1 MSTSLYY
8 SAVRTTPLTDDEK
21 AEVDRLIAVHND
33 EFPFDYEVLDL
44 YPSDI
49 PNTLLN
55 GSTKISSD
63 PTEVIPS
70 LVYWFNGSDR
80 TPASGSRRR
89 LGRFTRRHPRRL
101 G

>member
-49 PNTLLN
+49 PNTLL
-55 GSTKISSD
+55 K
-63 PTEVIPS
+63 
-70 LVYWFNGSDR
+70 
-80 TPASGSRRR
+80 
-89 LGRFTRRHPRRL
+89 RFDKDLERPD
-101 G
+101 